1 MNGLEKFA
9 DEHMLYWFEVLSLI
23 GNLDKTHLAIRVVL
37 KLLKST
43 SSDLHQ
49 LLSDALRFISK
60 FYEVVE
66 RSALHTYYS
75 ALPFTPTNSILY
87 RRYIKETADNICSIE
102 GGPEKWDALVA
113 TLSHEGLVNV
123 IKFSLDS
130 TWFVTSSEKLDSTL
144 FVEDDQRYNQGRLK
158 IWDTATGT
166 PISTIPGH
174 KFAVSS
180 DFSTVASSEDK
191 TLTFYNINGSATGAV
206 FTTSSRI
213 EKLALSFEGS
223 RVAAALSD
231 GTIWLLESRDAELI
245 DSFDGFEVPKPD
257 SGELLYR
264 SWLKFSPTGTRLAYS
279 SVNGIVKLRD
289 GISGRSIA
297 DLQCG
302 SSDEFE
308 FSGDGSRIASLS
320 KDRLSL
326 WNSESGALIG
336 AVKPAA
342 VNGLLAIS
350 ANGSLLAT
358 GKRGSKVMLWSEN
371 NDSLSLIEELR
382 IDRLASIAFSLD
394 DTLVVAT
401 AFGIK
406 FYDVKNHA
414 FISTLPLRGVPLS
427 LAFSP
432 DCTHFAVW
440 VFNGSVYLWDIRG
453 IAASSPPSEEYHSG
467 EGTPV
472 TALAL
477 SRDCSRL
484 ACGFED

>member
-1 MNGLEKFA
+1 
-9 DEHMLYWFEVLSLI
+9 MLYWFEVLSLI

-43 SSDLHQ
+43 SSDLYK
-49 LLSDALRFISK
+49 LLADALRFISK
-60 FYEVVE
+60 FYEVIE

-75 ALPFTPTNSILY
+75 ALPFTPTNSVLY
-87 RRYIKETADNICSIE
+87 HQYIKEAADNICSIE

-113 TLSHEGLVNV
+113 TLSHGEFVNV
-123 IKFSLDS
+123 VKFSLDN
-130 TWFVTSSEKLDSTL
+130 TLFVSSSEKFDSD
-144 FVEDDQRYNQGRLK
+144 VPIHSQGRLK

-166 PISTIPGH
+166 PTSTIPGH
-174 KFAVSS
+174 RFAVAS

-191 TLTFYNINGSATGAV
+191 TLTFYNINGSATGTM

-213 EKLALSFEGS
+213 EKLALSSESS
-223 RVAAALSD
+223 RVAAGLSD
-231 GTIWLLESRDAELI
+231 GTVWLLEIRDAEII
-245 DSFDGFEVPKPD
+245 DSFDGFKILKPPL
-257 SGELLYR
+257 GQLVFR
-264 SWLKFSPTGTRLAYS
+264 SWLEFSPTGTRLAYL
-279 SVNGIVKLRD
+279 SVNSIVKLRD

-302 SSDEFE
+302 SGNFK

-320 KDRLSL
+320 EDRGLAL

-336 AVKPAA
+336 AVKPAHA
-342 VNGLLAIS
+342 HWLPLAIS
-350 ANGSLLAT
+350 ANGSLLAIAT
-358 GKRGSKVMLWSEN
+358 NYKWATVTLWSES

-382 IDRLASIAFSLD
+382 IDRLVSMAFSLD

-414 FISTLPLRGVPLS
+414 FISTLPFRGIS
-427 LAFSP
+427 MALAFSP
-432 DCTHFAVW
+432 DCTHFTVG
-440 VFNGSVYLWDIRG
+440 VFNGGVYLWDIRG
-453 IAASSPPSEEYHSG
+453 IDASSPSSEEYHSK